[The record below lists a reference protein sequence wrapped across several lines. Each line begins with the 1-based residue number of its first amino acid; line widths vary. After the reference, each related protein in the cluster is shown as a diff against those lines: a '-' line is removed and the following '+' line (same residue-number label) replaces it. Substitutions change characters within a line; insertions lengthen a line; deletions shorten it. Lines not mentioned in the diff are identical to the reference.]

1 MNLGT
6 SVSARSSPGFRP
18 TPPGSPPVPASY
30 SVPGGFYQNQASTSR
45 DSFSSQGT
53 MSPTSPNSFSA
64 SQSFSSGAARL
75 SREKNRLTLR
85 AYLHSLLAAPELA
98 SSPVLRSF
106 LLSGPTK
113 LSPDE
118 VEDAQRREEAD
129 QLREDGRKRF
139 AKEIAARV
147 DGLRDAAKSVK
158 GELFAKGPFLW
169 VLYACS
175 SMLNQLLTDRWLDA
189 YFRNH
194 QGYGRYPPITK

>member
-1 MNLGT
+1 
-6 SVSARSSPGFRP
+6 
-18 TPPGSPPVPASY
+18 
-30 SVPGGFYQNQASTSR
+30 
-45 DSFSSQGT
+45 
-53 MSPTSPNSFSA
+53 MSPTSPTSFSA

-85 AYLHSLLAAPELA
+85 AYLHSLLAVPELA

-118 VEDAQRREEAD
+118 VEDAKRREEAD

-158 GELFAKGPFLW
+158 GELFAKGSA
-169 VLYACS
+169 V
-175 SMLNQLLTDRWLDA
+175 
-189 YFRNH
+189 
-194 QGYGRYPPITK
+194 